1 MANLETVLS
10 AQYPQLIDIGP
21 KRSARSQRLSE
32 TLLQQALSQAPTG
45 PWSTLGGLAEVLSA
59 KYRQHRE
66 DEAAAAAANQRSDAL
81 QNAVSAYRE
90 GIGDQPVPVPG
101 PSEAPHPGLAATE
114 PLNPYHAPGTMD
126 ALFAGAEANPAAMQH
141 PQFWPLVGAIAGR
154 ESPPIA
160 APTPPPITAP
170 AVAPT
175 TPGEVAVMTDIAAMP
190 AERLRALVKLG
201 PDALK
206 AQFSEPQ
213 IRALAARWDELGLE

>member
-1 MANLETVLS
+1 MASNLETVLS
-10 AQYPQLIDIGP
+10 AQYPQLIDVGP
-21 KRSARSQRLSE
+21 KRSARSQRLSD

-66 DEAAAAAANQRSDAL
+66 DEAAAVAANQRSDGMR
-81 QNAVSAYRE
+81 NAVSAYRE

-141 PQFWPLVGAIAGR
+141 EQFWPLVGAIAGR
-154 ESPPIA
+154 EPPPIA
-160 APTPPPITAP
+160 APTTPAEAEVMADTAGASIGGRPIAGMTAP
-170 AVAPT
+170 Q
-175 TPGEVAVMTDIAAMP
+175 
-190 AERLRALVKLG
+190 LRALAELE
-201 PDALK
+201 PQALK
-206 AQFSEPQ
+206 AQFSQPQ
-213 IRALAARWDELGLE
+213 LLALAARWDELGRK